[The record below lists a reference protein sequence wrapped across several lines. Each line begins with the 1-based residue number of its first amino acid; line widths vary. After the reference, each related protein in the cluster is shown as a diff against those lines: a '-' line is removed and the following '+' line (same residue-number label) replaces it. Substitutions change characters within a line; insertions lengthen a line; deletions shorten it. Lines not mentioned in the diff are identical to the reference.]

1 MSGTF
6 RDIWLGENAM
16 SGDTNGPQYDYVIV
30 DLNTQYDF
38 CDHEGQSPVAN
49 VDALLP
55 ALRRTVAWTKRNAV
69 PVVSSV
75 ETHRCGELSDSGHA
89 LCCIDG
95 TRGQDKIDF
104 TLLGARINIEVDSML
119 CCPIDLFVKYQQ
131 VIFRKRS
138 DDLLLNP
145 KADRFFTQI
154 PTREFIIVGTGL
166 ENSIRSLVLGLLARA
181 RRVLIVEDA
190 CGFWDPASGELA
202 IRQMVAK
209 GARRITVD
217 RLLKRKLSRRIRYP
231 GHFKTESQHITRT
244 PSNENGRH
252 NRAKQHPDARRLPD
266 RSDATKIPPNSGG
279 LCGSGQ

>member
-6 RDIWLGENAM
+6 HGIWLGENAM
-16 SGDTNGPQYDYVIV
+16 SGETNGKPFDYVVV

-49 VDALLP
+49 VDALLR

-75 ETHRCGELSDSGHA
+75 ETHRCGELSDSGRA

-95 TRGQDKIDF
+95 TRGQDKIEF
-104 TLLGARINIEVDSML
+104 TLLGARIYIEVDNML
-119 CCPIDLFVKYQQ
+119 CCPIDLFGKYQQ

-154 PTREFIIVGTGL
+154 PTREFLILGTGL
-166 ENSIRSLVLGLLARA
+166 ENSIRSLVLGLLARNL
-181 RRVLIVEDA
+181 RVLIVEDA
-190 CGFWDPASGELA
+190 CGFSDPATGELA

-209 GARRITVD
+209 GARRISVD
-217 RLLKRKLSRRIRYP
+217 KLLKRKLPRRIRYAR
-231 GHFKTESQHITRT
+231 HFETDAPRNTRES
-244 PSNENGRH
+244 SNGNARH
-252 NRAKQHPDARRLPD
+252 SQAKQHPDAHRLPNQG
-266 RSDATKIPPNSGG
+266 DASRIPPKSGG
-279 LCGSGQ
+279 FCGSEP

>member
-1 MSGTF
+1 MSSTF

-16 SGDTNGPQYDYVIV
+16 SVETNGPQYNCVIV

-38 CDHEGQSPVAN
+38 CDLEGQSPVAN
-49 VDALLP
+49 VETLLP

-95 TRGQDKIDF
+95 TRGQEKIEF
-104 TLLGARINIEVDSML
+104 TLLGARTYIEVDNML
-119 CCPIDLFVKYQQ
+119 CCPIDLFGKYQQ

-145 KADRFFTQI
+145 KADRFLTQI
-154 PTREFIIVGTGL
+154 PTREFLVVGTGL
-166 ENSIRSLVLGLLARA
+166 ENSIRSLVLGLRARG

-190 CGFWDPASGELA
+190 CGFWERTSGELA

-217 RLLKRKLSRRIRYP
+217 KLLKRKLPRRIRYDR
-231 GHFKTESQHITRT
+231 HFKSESLRSTRT
-244 PSNENGRH
+244 STNDNGRH
-252 NRAKQHPDARRLPD
+252 SRAKHHPDAHRLPD
-266 RSDATKIPPNSGG
+266 RSDATRIPPKSDG